1 MEVHQETIK
10 EVDDS
15 ERSSMPNESISISRQ
30 TFTSSSDSSSDS
42 SSESELMSARDGD
55 KTTKTNKTKRAT
67 AKSKFARKR
76 LESID
81 EKGGLD

>member
-55 KTTKTNKTKRAT
+55 KTKRAT